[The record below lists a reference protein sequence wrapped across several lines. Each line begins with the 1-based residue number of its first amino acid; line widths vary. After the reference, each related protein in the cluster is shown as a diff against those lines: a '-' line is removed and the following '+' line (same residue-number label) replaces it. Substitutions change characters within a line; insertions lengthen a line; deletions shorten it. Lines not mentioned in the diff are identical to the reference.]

1 MKLRILVLALLCCIL
16 LTNAIADDL
25 EAPKVDLLSTL
36 QYAEV
41 TTDKG
46 PLNMRMSP
54 KSSGTVLKRIPNHTI
69 VLVLK
74 PDDKW
79 SKVAYDGK
87 EGYVISDYLSILDD
101 LPYSTLEQGA
111 HGKEVLSLKERLQEL
126 GYFRAGAIEM
136 TDSFTETMAKRIM
149 IFQQLNG
156 LEQTGIATPELQAFI
171 FWGNAAKNTAYLPPA
186 PYYVSGSDGN
196 TVVDPVTGLTAKISC
211 KQIGRKLINNGGDMQ
226 FTISYTVSIKADES
240 ITYTTKVYLA
250 HIDNDREIKSSP
262 FTVVLPVGE
271 SIYKLPGAYL
281 VLIVTDSNGNRVSTS
296 AWCSFYG
303 TEDEY
308 EEPQG
313 GDDEEE

>member
-1 MKLRILVLALLCCIL
+1 MKLRILVLALLCCIM

-25 EAPKVDLLSTL
+25 EAPKVNPLSSL

-54 KSSGTVLKRIPNHTI
+54 KSSGTVLKRIPNYTI

-74 PDDKW
+74 PDDDW

-87 EGYVISDYLSILDD
+87 EGYVISDYLSILDS

-126 GYFRAGAIEM
+126 GYFRAGATEM
-136 TDSFTETMAKRIM
+136 TDSFTETMTKRIM

-156 LEQTGIATPELQAFI
+156 LAQTGVATPELQAFI

-186 PYYVSGSDGN
+186 PYYVSGNNGEATDPASGLSAKITCTRTGYKYVNNDTEIQNFYSVSVNVTGGNSARYDISVYYRLAEGGTQKIEGNTFSVIYEVGGQYDGFDVYAHVTDNDGN
-196 TVVDPVTGLTAKISC
+196 SVTVNTAAMFYIPP
-211 KQIGRKLINNGGDMQ
+211 
-226 FTISYTVSIKADES
+226 FEES
-240 ITYTTKVYLA
+240 
-250 HIDNDREIKSSP
+250 
-262 FTVVLPVGE
+262 
-271 SIYKLPGAYL
+271 
-281 VLIVTDSNGNRVSTS
+281 
-296 AWCSFYG
+296 
-303 TEDEY
+303 
-308 EEPQG
+308 
-313 GDDEEE
+313 DDIENK